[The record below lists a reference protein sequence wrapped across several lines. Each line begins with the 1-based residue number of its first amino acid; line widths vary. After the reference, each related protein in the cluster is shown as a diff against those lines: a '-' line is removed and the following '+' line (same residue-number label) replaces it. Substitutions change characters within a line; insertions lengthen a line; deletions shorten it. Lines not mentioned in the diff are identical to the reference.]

1 MIDII
6 LLKKLIESKD
16 AVSLSKYIKENGLSL
31 ESNKIVATSS
41 QIKQSYEYYDKRQLV
56 RKILLNSALA
66 YSALV

>member
-16 AVSLSKYIKENGLSL
+16 AVSLSQYIKENGLSL

-41 QIKQSYEYYDKRQLV
+41 QIKQSYEYHDKRQLV

-66 YSALV
+66 HSALV